1 MRLVVELE
9 EKAMGI
15 RTRISLRDLGP
26 DGDEAVLEHRVVHA
40 LLVPVERVAIQLPVV
55 MQVEDELEVASER
68 LIDREVDA
76 LEE

>member
-15 RTRISLRDLGP
+15 RTRISLRDLRP